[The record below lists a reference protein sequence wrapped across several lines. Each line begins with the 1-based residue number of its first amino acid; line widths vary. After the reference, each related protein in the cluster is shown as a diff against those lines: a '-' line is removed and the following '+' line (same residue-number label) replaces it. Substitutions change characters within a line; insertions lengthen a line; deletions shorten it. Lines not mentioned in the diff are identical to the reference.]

1 MKKLKTLFVVL
12 FILSFCVIGCLMTP
26 VPYSFTENDTA
37 SITFTRTITLIN
49 LDGEKLPDAKS
60 ATYWSP
66 ILIPADKKLN
76 FRLRIDDSS
85 VMDLAGSSSGWAIF
99 LLPFAPMIDV
109 NLVNVSFYC
118 PPLEAGRE
126 YQLSVRNGF
135 MTFGRKLVLTD
146 KESGTKVYEQMF

>member
-1 MKKLKTLFVVL
+1 MKKFKTLFVVL
-12 FILSFCVIGCLMTP
+12 LILSFSVIGCIMTP

-85 VMDLAGSSSGWAIF
+85 VMDLANSSAFAIF
-99 LLPFAPMIDV
+99 LLPIAPMIDV

-135 MTFGRKLVLTD
+135 MTLGRKLVLTD
-146 KESGTKVYEQMF
+146 KQSGTKVYEQTF

>member
-1 MKKLKTLFVVL
+1 MKKFKFLVL
-12 FILSFCVIGCLMTP
+12 LVISFCVIGCIMTP

-85 VMDLAGSSSGWAIF
+85 VMDAASNSGWAIL
-99 LLPFAPMIDV
+99 LLPFAPMIDI

-135 MTFGRKLVLTD
+135 MTFGRRLILTD
-146 KESGTKVYEQMF
+146 KESGTVIYEQMF

>member
-1 MKKLKTLFVVL
+1 MKKFKTLFVVL
-12 FILSFCVIGCLMTP
+12 LILSFCVIGCIMTP

-37 SITFTRTITLIN
+37 AITFTRTITLIN
-49 LDGEKLPDAKS
+49 LDGEKLPQAKS

-85 VMDLAGSSSGWAIF
+85 VMDLANSSAFAIF
-99 LLPFAPMIDV
+99 LLPFAPMVDV

-135 MTFGRKLVLTD
+135 MTFGRRLVLTN
-146 KESGTKVYEQMF
+146 KESGIKIYEQMF